1 MSLFDSY
8 DENRTAILNPWN
20 VYQPAAGFPETIII
34 TFGTA
39 ILQLAQELYDCQP
52 VEIPETGGGLRVYRF
67 EDLTGTDTA
76 PEACGTAVGSA
87 AAKSVGICRVPM
99 GAPMTVAYMEECI
112 ALGAK
117 NFVVFGSCGTLDR
130 NIPAGHLIV
139 PEAAYRD
146 EGTSYHYLPAGAG
159 DYIEVETAD
168 RTAEII
174 DAMGLPVLKTR
185 IWTTDGLYR
194 ETRRNMEAR
203 RSEGCQV
210 VDMECS
216 AVMTLAK
223 YRDVKAYQ
231 FVYAEDNLDG
241 IDWDPR
247 TMGKVPSSAKELYLR
262 AALEIAEK
270 V

>member
-8 DENRTAILNPWN
+8 DENRTAVLNPWN
-20 VYQPAAGFPETIII
+20 VYQPVEGFPETIII
-34 TFGTA
+34 TFGSA
-39 ILQLAQELYDCQP
+39 ILNLALELYEGQP
-52 VEIPETGGGLRVYRF
+52 VAIPETGGSLRVYR
-67 EDLTGTDTA
+67 LRT
-76 PEACGTAVGSA
+76 
-87 AAKSVGICRVPM
+87 AKSIGICRVPM

-112 ALGAK
+112 AMGAK

-139 PEAAYRD
+139 PTSAYRD
-146 EGTSYHYLPAGAG
+146 EGTSYHYMPASAG

-174 DAMGLPVLKTR
+174 ESMGLPTLKTC

-203 RSEGCQV
+203 RREGCQV

-216 AVMTLAK
+216 AVMTLAR
-223 YRDVKAYQ
+223 YRGIRACQ
-231 FVYAEDNLDG
+231 FVYAEDNLDD
-241 IDWDPR
+241 IQWDPR
-247 TMGKVPSSAKELYLR
+247 TMGKVPKNAKELYLR
-262 AALEIAEK
+262 VAVEIAQQI
-270 V
+270 

>member
-8 DENRTAILNPWN
+8 DENRTAVLNPWN
-20 VYQPAAGFPETIII
+20 VYQPMDGFPETIII
-34 TFGTA
+34 TFGSA
-39 ILQLAQELYDCQP
+39 ILNLALELYEGQP
-52 VEIPETGGGLRVYRF
+52 VAIPETGGSLRVYR
-67 EDLTGTDTA
+67 LRT
-76 PEACGTAVGSA
+76 
-87 AAKSVGICRVPM
+87 AKSIGICRVPM

-112 ALGAK
+112 AMGAK

-139 PEAAYRD
+139 PTVAYRD
-146 EGTSYHYLPAGAG
+146 EGTSYHYMPASAG

-174 DAMGLPVLKTR
+174 ESMGLPTLKTC

-203 RSEGCQV
+203 RREGCQV

-216 AVMTLAK
+216 AVMTLAR
-223 YRDVKAYQ
+223 YRGIRACQ
-231 FVYAEDNLDG
+231 FVYAEDNLDD
-241 IDWDPR
+241 IQWDPR
-247 TMGKVPSSAKELYLR
+247 TMGKVPKSAKELYLR
-262 AALEIAEK
+262 VAVEIAQQI
-270 V
+270 

>member
-8 DENRTAILNPWN
+8 DENRTAVLNPWN
-20 VYQPAAGFPETIII
+20 VYQPVDGFPETIII
-34 TFGTA
+34 TFGSA
-39 ILQLAQELYDCQP
+39 ILNLALELYEGQP
-52 VEIPETGGGLRVYRF
+52 VAIPETGGSLRVYR
-67 EDLTGTDTA
+67 LRT
-76 PEACGTAVGSA
+76 
-87 AAKSVGICRVPM
+87 AKSIGICRVPM

-112 ALGAK
+112 AMGAK

-139 PEAAYRD
+139 PTAAYRD
-146 EGTSYHYLPAGAG
+146 EGTSYHYMPASAG

-174 DAMGLPVLKTR
+174 ESMGLPTLKTC

-203 RSEGCQV
+203 RSDGCQV

-216 AVMTLAK
+216 AVMTLAR
-223 YRDVKAYQ
+223 YRGIRACQ
-231 FVYAEDNLDG
+231 FVYAEDNLDD
-241 IDWDPR
+241 IQWDPR
-247 TMGKVPSSAKELYLR
+247 TMGKVPKSAKELYLR
-262 AALEIAEK
+262 VAVEIAQQI
-270 V
+270 

>member
-20 VYQPAAGFPETIII
+20 VYQPVEGFPKTILI
-34 TFGTA
+34 TFGAA
-39 ILQLAQELYDCQP
+39 ILQLARELYGCQL
-52 VEIPETGGGLRVYRF
+52 VEIPEMGGGLRVYRF
-67 EDLTGTDTA
+67 PDSTLFDTA
-76 PEACGTAVGSA
+76 PAGDTAPAPGSA
-87 AAKSVGICRVPM
+87 KSIGICRVPM

-117 NFVVFGSCGTLDR
+117 EFVVFGSCGTLDR
-130 NIPAGHLIV
+130 TIPAGHLIV

-146 EGTSYHYLPAGAG
+146 EGTSYHYLPAEAG
-159 DYIEVETAD
+159 DYIEVQTAD

-174 DAMGLPVLKTR
+174 ETMGLPVRKTR

-203 RSEGCQV
+203 RREGCQV

-247 TMGKVPSSAKELYLR
+247 TMGKVPASAKELYLR
-262 AALEIAEK
+262 VALEIARNL
-270 V
+270 

>member
-8 DENRTAILNPWN
+8 DENRTAVLNPWN
-20 VYQPAAGFPETIII
+20 VYQPVEGFPETIII
-34 TFGTA
+34 TFGSA
-39 ILQLAQELYDCQP
+39 ILNLALELYEGQP
-52 VEIPETGGGLRVYRF
+52 VAIPETGGSLRVYRF
-67 EDLTGTDTA
+67 AVQA
-76 PEACGTAVGSA
+76 PGRENGASDHGEAM
-87 AAKSVGICRVPM
+87 KSIGICRVPM

-112 ALGAK
+112 AMGAK

-139 PEAAYRD
+139 PTAAYRD
-146 EGTSYHYLPAGAG
+146 EGTSYHYMSVSAG

-174 DAMGLPVLKTR
+174 ESMGLPTLKTL

-203 RSEGCQV
+203 RREGCQV

-216 AVMTLAK
+216 AVMTLAR
-223 YRDVKAYQ
+223 YRGIRACQ
-231 FVYAEDNLDG
+231 FVYAEDNLDD
-241 IDWDPR
+241 IQWDPR
-247 TMGKVPSSAKELYLR
+247 TMGKVPKSAKELYLR
-262 AALEIAEK
+262 VAVEIARNL
-270 V
+270 

>member
-8 DENRTAILNPWN
+8 DENRTAVLNPWN
-20 VYQPAAGFPETIII
+20 VYQPVEGFPETIII
-34 TFGTA
+34 TFGSA
-39 ILQLAQELYDCQP
+39 ILNLALELYEGQP
-52 VEIPETGGGLRVYRF
+52 VAIPETGGSLRVYR
-67 EDLTGTDTA
+67 LRT
-76 PEACGTAVGSA
+76 
-87 AAKSVGICRVPM
+87 AKSIGICRVPM

-112 ALGAK
+112 AMGAK

-139 PEAAYRD
+139 PTAAYRD
-146 EGTSYHYLPAGAG
+146 EGTSYHYMPASAG

-174 DAMGLPVLKTR
+174 ESMGLPTLKTC

-203 RSEGCQV
+203 RREGCQV

-216 AVMTLAK
+216 AVMTLAR
-223 YRDVKAYQ
+223 YRGIRACQ
-231 FVYAEDNLDG
+231 FVYAEDNLDD
-241 IDWDPR
+241 IQWDPR
-247 TMGKVPSSAKELYLR
+247 TMGKVPKSAKELYLR
-262 AALEIAEK
+262 VAVEIAQQI
-270 V
+270 

>member
-8 DENRTAILNPWN
+8 DENRTAVLNPWN
-20 VYQPAAGFPETIII
+20 VYQPVEGFPETVII
-34 TFGTA
+34 TFGSA
-39 ILQLAQELYDCQP
+39 ILDMALELYGCQP

-67 EDLTGTDTA
+67 GT
-76 PEACGTAVGSA
+76 E
-87 AAKSVGICRVPM
+87 KSIGICRVPM
-99 GAPMTVAYMEECI
+99 GAPMTAAYIEECI
-112 ALGAK
+112 AMGAK

-139 PEAAYRD
+139 PTAAYRD
-146 EGTSYHYLPAGAG
+146 EGTSYHYMPAAAG
-159 DYIEVETAD
+159 DYIDVETAD
-168 RTAEII
+168 RTAAII
-174 DAMGLPVLKTR
+174 EAMGLPTLKTR

-231 FVYAEDNLDG
+231 FVYAEDNLDD
-241 IDWDPR
+241 IQWDPR
-247 TMGKVPSSAKELYLR
+247 TMGKVPASAKELYLR
-262 AALEIAEK
+262 VAVEIAK
-270 V
+270 QI

>member
-8 DENRTAILNPWN
+8 DETRTAVLNPWN
-20 VYQPAAGFPETIII
+20 VYQPVEGFPETIII
-34 TFGTA
+34 TFGSA
-39 ILQLAQELYDCQP
+39 ILNLALELYEGQP
-52 VEIPETGGGLRVYRF
+52 VAIPETGGSLRVYR
-67 EDLTGTDTA
+67 LRT
-76 PEACGTAVGSA
+76 
-87 AAKSVGICRVPM
+87 AKSIGICRVPM

-112 ALGAK
+112 AMGAK

-139 PEAAYRD
+139 PTAAYRD
-146 EGTSYHYLPAGAG
+146 EGTSYHYMPASAG

-174 DAMGLPVLKTR
+174 ESMGLPTLKTC

-203 RSEGCQV
+203 RREGCQV

-216 AVMTLAK
+216 AVMTLAR
-223 YRDVKAYQ
+223 YRGIRACQ
-231 FVYAEDNLDG
+231 FVYAEDNLDD
-241 IDWDPR
+241 IRWDPR
-247 TMGKVPSSAKELYLR
+247 TMGNVPKSAK
-262 AALEIAEK
+262 
-270 V
+270 

>member
-8 DENRTAILNPWN
+8 DENRTAALNPWN
-20 VYQPAAGFPETIII
+20 VYQPVEGFPETIII
-34 TFGTA
+34 TFGSA
-39 ILQLAQELYDCQP
+39 ILNLALELYEGQP
-52 VEIPETGGGLRVYRF
+52 VAIPETGGSLRVYR
-67 EDLTGTDTA
+67 LRT
-76 PEACGTAVGSA
+76 
-87 AAKSVGICRVPM
+87 AKSIGICRVPM

-112 ALGAK
+112 AMGAK

-139 PEAAYRD
+139 PTAAYRD
-146 EGTSYHYLPAGAG
+146 EGTSYHYMPASAG

-174 DAMGLPVLKTR
+174 ESMGLPTLKTC

-203 RSEGCQV
+203 RREGCQV

-216 AVMTLAK
+216 AVMTLAR
-223 YRDVKAYQ
+223 YRGIRACQ
-231 FVYAEDNLDG
+231 FVYAEDNLDD
-241 IDWDPR
+241 IQWDPR
-247 TMGKVPSSAKELYLR
+247 TMGKVPKNAKELYLR
-262 AALEIAEK
+262 VAVEIAQQI
-270 V
+270 

>member
-20 VYQPAAGFPETIII
+20 VYQTAAGFPETIII

-39 ILQLAQELYDCQP
+39 ILQLARELYDCQL

-67 EDLTGTDTA
+67 
-76 PEACGTAVGSA
+76 GS
-87 AAKSVGICRVPM
+87 AKSVGICRVPM
-99 GAPMTVAYMEECI
+99 GAPMTVAYIEECI

-146 EGTSYHYLPAGAG
+146 EGTSYHYLPAEAG
-159 DYIEVETAD
+159 DYIDVP
-168 RTAEII
+168 TAERTGEII
-174 DAMGLPVLKTR
+174 AAMGIPVLKTR

-203 RSEGCQV
+203 RSEGCRV
-210 VDMECS
+210 VDMECA
-216 AVMTLAK
+216 AVMSLAK
-223 YRDVKAYQ
+223 YRGIKAYQ
-231 FVYAEDNLDG
+231 FVYAEDNLDD

-262 AALEIAEK
+262 VALEIAQQ

>member
-8 DENRTAILNPWN
+8 DENRTAVLNPWN
-20 VYQPAAGFPETIII
+20 VYQPAEDFPETVII
-34 TFGTA
+34 TFGSA
-39 ILQLAQELYDCQP
+39 ILELAKELYDCQLT
-52 VEIPETGGGLRVYRF
+52 EIPETGGGLRVYRF
-67 EDLTGTDTA
+67 PQSETGM
-76 PEACGTAVGSA
+76 
-87 AAKSVGICRVPM
+87 AKSIGICRVPM

-117 NFVVFGSCGTLDR
+117 NFIVFGSCGTLDR

-139 PEAAYRD
+139 PTAAYRD
-146 EGTSYHYLPAGAG
+146 EGTSYHYQPASAG
-159 DYIEVETAD
+159 DYIDVQTGD
-168 RTAEII
+168 KTAEVIE
-174 DAMGLPVLKTR
+174 AMGLPVLQCR

-203 RSEGCQV
+203 RSEGCRV

-216 AVMTLAK
+216 AVMTVAE
-223 YRDVKAYQ
+223 YRNVKAYQ

-262 AALEIAEK
+262 VAMEIAK
-270 V
+270 QI

>member
-8 DENRTAILNPWN
+8 DENRTAVLNPWN
-20 VYQPAAGFPETIII
+20 VYQPVDGFPETIII
-34 TFGTA
+34 TFGSA
-39 ILQLAQELYDCQP
+39 ILNLALELYEGQP
-52 VEIPETGGGLRVYRF
+52 VAIPETGGSLRVYR
-67 EDLTGTDTA
+67 LRT
-76 PEACGTAVGSA
+76 
-87 AAKSVGICRVPM
+87 AKSIGICRVPM

-112 ALGAK
+112 AMGAK

-139 PEAAYRD
+139 PTAAYRD
-146 EGTSYHYLPAGAG
+146 EGTSYHYMSVSAG
-159 DYIEVETAD
+159 DYIDVETAD

-174 DAMGLPVLKTR
+174 ESMGLPTLKTR

-203 RSEGCQV
+203 RCEGCQV

-223 YRDVKAYQ
+223 YRGIRACQ
-231 FVYAEDNLDG
+231 FVYAEDNLDD
-241 IDWDPR
+241 IQWDPR
-247 TMGKVPSSAKELYLR
+247 TMGKVPKSAKELYLR
-262 AALEIAEK
+262 VAVEIARNL
-270 V
+270 

>member
-8 DENRTAILNPWN
+8 DETRTAVLNPWN
-20 VYQPAAGFPETIII
+20 VYQPVEGFPETIII
-34 TFGTA
+34 TFGSA
-39 ILQLAQELYDCQP
+39 ILNLALELYEGQP
-52 VEIPETGGGLRVYRF
+52 VAIPETGGSLRVYR
-67 EDLTGTDTA
+67 LRT
-76 PEACGTAVGSA
+76 
-87 AAKSVGICRVPM
+87 AKSIGICRVPM

-112 ALGAK
+112 AMGAK

-139 PEAAYRD
+139 PTAAYRD
-146 EGTSYHYLPAGAG
+146 EGTSYHYMPASAG

-174 DAMGLPVLKTR
+174 ESMGLPTLKTC

-203 RSEGCQV
+203 RREGCQV

-216 AVMTLAK
+216 AVMTLAR
-223 YRDVKAYQ
+223 YRGIRACQ
-231 FVYAEDNLDG
+231 FVYAEDNLDD
-241 IDWDPR
+241 IQWDPR
-247 TMGKVPSSAKELYLR
+247 SMGKVPKHAKELCLR
-262 AALEIAEK
+262 VAVEIAQQI
-270 V
+270 

>member
-8 DENRTAILNPWN
+8 DENRTAVLNPWN
-20 VYQPAAGFPETIII
+20 VYQPVEGFPETIII
-34 TFGTA
+34 TFGSA
-39 ILQLAQELYDCQP
+39 ILNLALELYEGQP
-52 VEIPETGGGLRVYRF
+52 VAIPETGGSLRVYR
-67 EDLTGTDTA
+67 LRT
-76 PEACGTAVGSA
+76 
-87 AAKSVGICRVPM
+87 AKSIGICRVPM

-112 ALGAK
+112 AMGAK

-139 PEAAYRD
+139 PTSAYRD
-146 EGTSYHYLPAGAG
+146 EGTSYHYMPASAG

-174 DAMGLPVLKTR
+174 ESMGLPTLKTC

-203 RSEGCQV
+203 RREGCQV

-216 AVMTLAK
+216 AVMTLAR
-223 YRDVKAYQ
+223 YRGIRACQ
-231 FVYAEDNLDG
+231 FVYAEDNLDD
-241 IDWDPR
+241 IRWDPR
-247 TMGKVPSSAKELYLR
+247 TMGKVPKSAKELYLR
-262 AALEIAEK
+262 VAVEIAQQI
-270 V
+270 

>member
-8 DENRTAILNPWN
+8 DETRTAVLNPWN
-20 VYQPAAGFPETIII
+20 VYQPVEGFPETIII
-34 TFGTA
+34 TFGSA
-39 ILQLAQELYDCQP
+39 ILNLALELYEGQP
-52 VEIPETGGGLRVYRF
+52 VAIPETGGSLRVYR
-67 EDLTGTDTA
+67 LRT
-76 PEACGTAVGSA
+76 
-87 AAKSVGICRVPM
+87 AKSIGICRVPM

-112 ALGAK
+112 AMGAK

-139 PEAAYRD
+139 PTSAYRD
-146 EGTSYHYLPAGAG
+146 EGTSYHYMPASAG

-174 DAMGLPVLKTR
+174 ESMGLPTLKTC

-203 RSEGCQV
+203 RREGCQV

-216 AVMTLAK
+216 AVMTLAR
-223 YRDVKAYQ
+223 YRGIRACQ
-231 FVYAEDNLDG
+231 FVYAEDNLDD
-241 IDWDPR
+241 IQWDPR
-247 TMGKVPSSAKELYLR
+247 TMGKVPKNAKELYLR
-262 AALEIAEK
+262 VAVEIAQQI
-270 V
+270 

>member
-8 DENRTAILNPWN
+8 DETRTAVLNPWN
-20 VYQPAAGFPETIII
+20 VYQPVEGFPETIII
-34 TFGTA
+34 TFGSA
-39 ILQLAQELYDCQP
+39 ILNLALELYEGQP
-52 VEIPETGGGLRVYRF
+52 VAIPETGGSLRVYR
-67 EDLTGTDTA
+67 LRT
-76 PEACGTAVGSA
+76 
-87 AAKSVGICRVPM
+87 AKSIGICRVPM

-112 ALGAK
+112 AMGAK

-139 PEAAYRD
+139 PAAAYRD
-146 EGTSYHYLPAGAG
+146 EGTSYHYMPASAG
-159 DYIEVETAD
+159 DYIDVETAE

-174 DAMGLPVLKTR
+174 EAMGLPTLKTR

-203 RSEGCQV
+203 RREGCQV

-223 YRDVKAYQ
+223 YRGINAYQ

-247 TMGKVPSSAKELYLR
+247 TMGKVPKSAKELYLR
-262 AALEIAEK
+262 VAVEIAQQI
-270 V
+270 

>member
-20 VYQPAAGFPETIII
+20 VFQPAEGFPETVIL
-34 TFGTA
+34 TFSRP
-39 ILQLAQELYDCQP
+39 ILNLALEQYDCSQAA
-52 VEIPETGGGLRVYRF
+52 VMENGGSLRVYRF
-67 EDLTGTDTA
+67 EAEGPD
-76 PEACGTAVGSA
+76 GSR
-87 AAKSVGICRVPM
+87 KRLGIYRTPM
-99 GAPMTVAYMEECI
+99 GAAMTAAYMEECI

-139 PEAAYRD
+139 PAAAYRD
-146 EGTSYHYLPAGAG
+146 EGTSYHYLPASAG

-174 DAMGLPVLKTR
+174 ESMGLPALKTR

-203 RSEGCQV
+203 RSEGCRV

-216 AVMTLAK
+216 AVMAVAA
-223 YRDVKAYQ
+223 YRGVKAYQ

-241 IDWDPR
+241 VEWDPR
-247 TMGKVPSSAKELYLR
+247 TMGAVPKSAHELYLR
-262 AALEIAEK
+262 VAVEIGRAVFK
-270 V
+270 

>member
-8 DENRTAILNPWN
+8 DENRTAVLNPWN
-20 VYQPAAGFPETIII
+20 VYQPVEGFPETIII
-34 TFGTA
+34 TFGSA
-39 ILQLAQELYDCQP
+39 ILNLALELYEGQP
-52 VEIPETGGGLRVYRF
+52 VEIPETGGSLRVYRF
-67 EDLTGTDTA
+67 ADST
-76 PEACGTAVGSA
+76 
-87 AAKSVGICRVPM
+87 KSIGICRVPM

-112 ALGAK
+112 AMGAK

-139 PEAAYRD
+139 PTAAYRD
-146 EGTSYHYLPAGAG
+146 EGTSYHYMPVSAG
-159 DYIEVETAD
+159 DCIDVETAD

-174 DAMGLPVLKTR
+174 ESMGLPTLKTR

-203 RSEGCQV
+203 RREGCQV

-223 YRDVKAYQ
+223 YRGIKAYQ
-231 FVYAEDNLDG
+231 FVYAEDNLDD
-241 IDWDPR
+241 IQWDPR
-247 TMGKVPSSAKELYLR
+247 TMGKVPKSAKELYLR
-262 AALEIAEK
+262 VAVEIARH

>member
-1 MSLFDSY
+1 MSLFDTY
-8 DENRTAILNPWN
+8 DESRTAVLNPWN
-20 VYQPAAGFPETIII
+20 VYKPVENFPETIII
-34 TFGTA
+34 TFGSA
-39 ILQLAQELYDCQP
+39 ILNLAMELYEGQP
-52 VEIPETGGGLRVYRF
+52 VAIPETGGGLRVYRF
-67 EDLTGTDTA
+67 AD
-76 PEACGTAVGSA
+76 S
-87 AAKSVGICRVPM
+87 AKSVGICRVPM

-130 NIPAGHLIV
+130 DIPAGHLIV

-146 EGTSYHYLPAGAG
+146 EGTSYHYLPVAAG
-159 DYIEVETAD
+159 DYIEVATAE

-174 DAMGLPVLKTR
+174 EAMGLPVLKTR

-194 ETRRNMEAR
+194 ETRRNMEVR

-223 YRDVKAYQ
+223 YREAKAYQ

-262 AALEIAEK
+262 VAMEIAK
-270 V
+270 QI

>member
-8 DENRTAILNPWN
+8 DENRTAALNPWN
-20 VYQPAAGFPETIII
+20 VYQPVEGFPETIII
-34 TFGTA
+34 TFGSA
-39 ILQLAQELYDCQP
+39 ILNLALELYEGQP
-52 VEIPETGGGLRVYRF
+52 VAIPETGGSLRVYR
-67 EDLTGTDTA
+67 LRT
-76 PEACGTAVGSA
+76 
-87 AAKSVGICRVPM
+87 AKSIGICRVPM

-112 ALGAK
+112 AMGAK

-139 PEAAYRD
+139 PTSAYRD
-146 EGTSYHYLPAGAG
+146 EGTSYHYMPASAG

-174 DAMGLPVLKTR
+174 ESMGLPTLKTC

-203 RSEGCQV
+203 RREGCQV

-216 AVMTLAK
+216 AVMTLAR
-223 YRDVKAYQ
+223 YRGIRACQ
-231 FVYAEDNLDG
+231 FVYAEDNLDD
-241 IDWDPR
+241 IRWDPR
-247 TMGKVPSSAKELYLR
+247 TMGKVPKSAKELYLR
-262 AALEIAEK
+262 VAVEIAQQI
-270 V
+270 

>member
-1 MSLFDSY
+1 MSLFDTY
-8 DENRTAILNPWN
+8 DENRTAVLNPWN
-20 VYQPAAGFPETIII
+20 VYKPVQGFPETVIM
-34 TFGTA
+34 TFGSK
-39 ILQLAQELYDCQP
+39 ILDIALQQFECQP
-52 VEIPETGGGLRVYRF
+52 IMEMGYSSGMHKIYRF
-67 EDLTGTDTA
+67 DVSGKML
-76 PEACGTAVGSA
+76 
-87 AAKSVGICRVPM
+87 GICRVPM
-99 GAPMTVAYMEECI
+99 GAPMTVAMMEECI
-112 ALGAK
+112 AMGAK
-117 NFVVFGSCGTLDR
+117 NLVVFGSCGTLDR

-146 EGTSYHYLPAGAG
+146 EGTSYHYLPAAAG
-159 DYIEVETAD
+159 DYITVPTAD

-174 DAMGLPVLKTR
+174 ESMGLPVLRTR

-203 RSEGCQV
+203 RSEGCRV

-216 AVMTLAK
+216 AVMTVAK

-247 TMGKVPSSAKELYLR
+247 TMGNVPKSAKELYLR
-262 AALEIAEK
+262 VAVEIAK
-270 V
+270 QV

>member
-8 DENRTAILNPWN
+8 DENRTAVLNPWN
-20 VYQPAAGFPETIII
+20 VYSKVEGFPETIII
-34 TFGTA
+34 TFGSA
-39 ILQLAQELYDCQP
+39 ILNLALELYEGQP
-52 VEIPETGGGLRVYRF
+52 AAIPETGGSLRVYR
-67 EDLTGTDTA
+67 LRT
-76 PEACGTAVGSA
+76 
-87 AAKSVGICRVPM
+87 AKSIGICRVPM

-112 ALGAK
+112 AMGAK

-139 PEAAYRD
+139 PAAAYRD
-146 EGTSYHYLPAGAG
+146 EGTSYHYMPASAG
-159 DYIEVETAD
+159 DYIEVGTAD

-174 DAMGLPVLKTR
+174 ESMGLPTLKTR

-203 RSEGCQV
+203 RREGCQV

-223 YRDVKAYQ
+223 YRGIKAYQ
-231 FVYAEDNLDG
+231 FVYAEDNLDD
-241 IDWDPR
+241 IQWDPR
-247 TMGKVPSSAKELYLR
+247 TMGKVPKSAKELYLR
-262 AALEIAEK
+262 VAVEIARH